1 MLTGLRLGPW
11 RILTVVALLL
21 LLFFMRW
28 APHGSLSALTGDSS
42 INLYIGQQVN
52 NGLTPYA
59 DAWED
64 KPPLIFWLNAFAL
77 RFTPGSARG
86 IVCLAYLFV
95 LAFFIAA
102 WAALRPQVGNY
113 PTMFALLLA
122 VNLLPEVML
131 CPNITEV
138 FSLPFQAISFLL
150 LCREA
155 EDGSQPYYPAL
166 QGLLAAALFQ
176 LRANN
181 TAVIGLYIIASVFE
195 RIRRREIRRLVV
207 SFAVFV
213 AAFAIGNVAVL
224 WTIIERGCF
233 HQYWAAVFRFGSQ
246 YSTMRPAIMHVYAV
260 SVGLLK
266 ISRFGGSVIAGAT
279 AAVVVAARPSWTN
292 FRDRFAM
299 LVLAL
304 FVLEVAGSAVSGRAY
319 EHYFIMWLLPVTV
332 MAGLFIQRCSDAIG
346 LQRFAVWSFCGACTV
361 LLAGS
366 ALDSARE
373 FGNAVVKFND
383 QQANVVRYVRERTTP
398 SDRVFAWNG
407 FGDLPFRL
415 GRRPASR
422 FFHAAAML
430 DVRSYRAQATEAL
443 GDVERVGPKFIL
455 EYRHE
460 PGMLPGIFAAIPGT
474 PAEPASGAPDSG
486 DSRDAAIS
494 GTTDSWD
501 TAALSEIKSRLRD
514 RYESVYSDGSGV
526 GVYELKPARGSE
538 PHRAVN

>member
-1 MLTGLRLGPW
+1 MTTSSRIGPW
-11 RILTVVALLL
+11 RILIVAALLL

-28 APHGSLSALTGDSS
+28 APHGSLSALAADSS
-42 INLYIGQQVN
+42 INLYIGQQIN

-86 IVCLAYLFV
+86 IVCLAYVFV

-102 WAALRPQVGNY
+102 WAALRPRVGTY
-113 PTMFALLLA
+113 PTMFALLLV

-131 CPNITEV
+131 GPNVTEV

-181 TAVIGLYIIASVFE
+181 TAVIGLYIIVSLFE
-195 RIRRREIRRLVV
+195 HIRHREIRRLVV
-207 SFAVFV
+207 SLAVFV
-213 AAFAIGNVAVL
+213 AAFAVGNAAVL

-233 HQYWAAVFRFGSQ
+233 RQYWDAVFRFGGQ

-266 ISRFGGSVIAGAT
+266 LSRFGGSLIAGAT
-279 AAVVVAARPSWTN
+279 VAAVVAARPSWTN
-292 FRDRFAM
+292 VRDRFAM
-299 LVLAL
+299 LALAL
-304 FVLEVAGSAVSGRAY
+304 FVLEVAGSAVSGRAF
-319 EHYFIMWLLPVTV
+319 EHYFIMWLLPATM
-332 MAGLFIQRCSDAIG
+332 MAGLFTQKCSDAIG
-346 LQRFAVWSFCGACTV
+346 LRTFAVASFCGACAI

-366 ALDSARE
+366 VLDSGRE
-373 FGNAVVKFND
+373 IGEAVVKFND
-383 QQANVVRYVRERTTP
+383 RQANVVQYVRQRITP
-398 SDRVFAWNG
+398 ADRVFAWNG

-415 GRRPASR
+415 GTRPATR

-430 DVRSYRAQATEAL
+430 NVQAYRAQATEAL
-443 GDVERVGPKFIL
+443 RDVLRLRPKFIL
-455 EYRHE
+455 EYQSA
-460 PGMLPGIFAAIPGT
+460 PGSPPGIFAVPDDSAPKPWDFGGLRDPAIL
-474 PAEPASGAPDSG
+474 AASDP
-486 DSRDAAIS
+486 
-494 GTTDSWD
+494 WD
-501 TAALSEIKSRLRD
+501 TAELKELKSRLREH
-514 RYESVYSDGSGV
+514 YELAYSDGSGV
-526 GVYELKPARGSE
+526 RVFELKQMRGVGPE
-538 PHRAVN
+538 GAVN